1 MAIIQQF
8 YDAWDSQDIETV
20 DKLTH
25 ESFIAWSHSGNK
37 GFTKEEWMSW
47 ISPDFP
53 KAEKLRII
61 FENDEIAVTHQFM
74 SFKNGKEAVLCAW
87 SIKEDKIIR
96 CETDPS
102 PISSYPIVKPFKRL
116 LTNSTSVVTLRHANS
131 LNPFIAKIG

>member
-1 MAIIQQF
+1 MGIIKQF

-25 ESFIAWSHSGNK
+25 ENFIAWSHSGKK

-74 SFKNGKEAVLCAW
+74 SFKNGNGILRFTEQLKEAIRTNNQ
-87 SIKEDKIIR
+87 SIIDSGLLSSFTSIQTVKR
-96 CETDPS
+96 C
-102 PISSYPIVKPFKRL
+102 F
-116 LTNSTSVVTLRHANS
+116 
-131 LNPFIAKIG
+131 

>member
-25 ESFIAWSHSGNK
+25 ENFIAWSHSGNK
-37 GFTKEEWMSW
+37 GYTKEEWMSW

-74 SFKNGKEAVLCAW
+74 SFKNGNEAVLCAW
-87 SIKEDKIIR
+87 SIKDGKIIK
-96 CETDPS
+96 CETGAT
-102 PISSYPIVKPFKRL
+102 PISS
-116 LTNSTSVVTLRHANS
+116 
-131 LNPFIAKIG
+131 

>member
-25 ESFIAWSHSGNK
+25 ENFIAWSHSGNK
-37 GFTKEEWMSW
+37 GYTKEEWMSW

-61 FENDEIAVTHQFM
+61 FENDEIAVIHQFM
-74 SFKNGKEAVLCAW
+74 SFKMVMKQFYVHGLLRMVK
-87 SIKEDKIIR
+87 R
-96 CETDPS
+96 GETGAT
-102 PISSYPIVKPFKRL
+102 PISS
-116 LTNSTSVVTLRHANS
+116 
-131 LNPFIAKIG
+131 